1 MDCRTFHKKLED
13 YLQEGLDFSAR
24 FGMERHAQQ
33 CIRCGKAMA
42 EAQEL
47 RRMVLEIKRVKAP
60 ADFESSLLD
69 KIRMSKSS
77 GSWSALRRFWIYG
90 MDWSS
95 WRRPALAASSLA
107 VLALGIVFALH
118 LADRKQP
125 AVLPLIAVRPEKTE
139 SAARLAAARPAPAVN
154 TQEAMAS
161 APEAPA
167 PRVMKTRPSP
177 PARPVNEVPVAAAVM
192 ARDPHPK
199 EPELFEDPEAMEM
212 EYVEFMLSGQNNR
225 PMPVRYLPRKIRI
238 QYRPASEQYFIQNV
252 SH

>member
-47 RRMVLEIKRVKAP
+47 RRMVLEIKRVQAP

-69 KIRMSKSS
+69 KIRMSKSN

-95 WRRPALAASSLA
+95 WKMPALAASSLA

-125 AVLPLIAVRPEKTE
+125 AVSPLIAVRPEKTE
-139 SAARLAAARPAPAVN
+139 SAARPAAARPAAN
-154 TQEAMAS
+154 TQEAMVS
-161 APEAPA
+161 APVMPA
-167 PRVMKTRPSP
+167 SGVMKTRPSP
-177 PARPVNEVPVAAAVM
+177 PARPVNEVPAAAAVL
-192 ARDPHPK
+192 APDPHPK